1 MTAAP
6 GELSSP
12 GTAERAS
19 DAGWDRR
26 RQRLRLPDD
35 AWVGRTLLQLRCGRR
50 WHVTDFP
57 IVALV
62 CSAGGLEAVT
72 QVLAPLPADLPAAI
86 IVLQHLS
93 PEYHSE
99 LADVLT
105 GRTALAVSTA
115 TDGAVLAPG
124 QVLVSP
130 SGKHTLVAAD
140 QTIALIP
147 SGATPPYRPSADL
160 LLSTLAVSSGARV
173 IAVVLSGRGNDA
185 ATGASAVR
193 RFGGTVVASTAL
205 TSTEA
210 AMPQAAIDRVGAVDH
225 VVPLG
230 DIADLL
236 IALSTAPLIAP
247 AGNTR
252 P

>member
-1 MTAAP
+1 
-6 GELSSP
+6 
-12 GTAERAS
+12 
-19 DAGWDRR
+19 
-26 RQRLRLPDD
+26 
-35 AWVGRTLLQLRCGRR
+35 
-50 WHVTDFP
+50 VTDFP

-72 QVLAPLPADLPAAI
+72 QVLAPLPGDLPAAI

-99 LADVLT
+99 LADVLAR
-105 GRTALAVSTA
+105 RTALAVCTA

-130 SGKHTLVAAD
+130 SGQHTLVAAD

-147 SGATPPYRPSADL
+147 SGTTPPYRPSADL
-160 LLSTLAVSSGARV
+160 LLTTLAVGSGKRV

-193 RFGGTVVASTAL
+193 RFGGTVVVSTAL
-205 TSTEA
+205 TSTQA
-210 AMPQAAIDRVGAVDH
+210 AMPQATIDRGGAVDH

-230 DIADLL
+230 GIADML
-236 IALSTAPLIAP
+236 IALTTAPLIAP
-247 AGNTR
+247 AGE
-252 P
+252 PQP